1 MRVIAGHKGQ
11 VTSVAVDKS
20 NKWFVTGSKDR
31 TIKFW
36 DLAKGTLKLTYT
48 GHIGAI
54 YGLEVSK
61 THPYLFSVGDD
72 KKVICWDLE
81 TNQNI

>member
-1 MRVIAGHKGQ
+1 MRVIAGHKGY
-11 VTSVAVDKS
+11 VTSVAVDHS

-48 GHIGAI
+48 GHIGSI
-54 YGLEVSK
+54 LGL
-61 THPYLFSVGDD
+61 
-72 KKVICWDLE
+72 
-81 TNQNI
+81 